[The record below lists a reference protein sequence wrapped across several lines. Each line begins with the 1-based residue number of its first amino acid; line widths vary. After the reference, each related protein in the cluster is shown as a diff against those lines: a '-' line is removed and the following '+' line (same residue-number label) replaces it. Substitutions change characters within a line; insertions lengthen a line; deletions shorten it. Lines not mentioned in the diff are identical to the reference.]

1 MDFGMG
7 VVPSNP
13 IGIEEKYEEK
23 IDLEQDAEMR
33 QFSTQIVEELFDE
46 GDDVTTPLA
55 NIPKH

>member
-1 MDFGMG
+1 MG